1 MDLDKLAALKAVVEE
16 GTQERAAER
25 LFCTQSALSKQLAA
39 LENQLGRPL
48 FLRRGKGLILNQDG
62 ERTYRFALKVLA
74 EWEALFTTWREDE
87 QRPAEIRLGVT
98 GSIGIYQLPVVLDRA
113 KAELPRLPVRFVIG
127 SCPRLLSLL
136 AAEEIG
142 LALLPQGTPFHPGE
156 NCQCWPLFTGRM
168 LPVVPSGHPLARQKG
183 VPLSRLCSSPFL
195 LSGGDSATRHFSL
208 GLFRE
213 RGLMP
218 KEIQDFGSV
227 EAIKEGVR
235 LGLGVSILPEAAV
248 TRELAAG
255 ALDRCDLEG
264 GPLRRRVDCVL
275 LRGRRLT
282 TWEQRLLDYFPGPGR
297 NNNSTPHNTP

>member
-39 LENQLGRPL
+39 LEDQLGRPL
-48 FLRRGKGLILNQDG
+48 FFRRGKGLILNQDG
-62 ERTYRFALKVLA
+62 ERAYRFALKVLA
-74 EWEALFTTWREDE
+74 EREALFAAWREE
-87 QRPAEIRLGVT
+87 ERHPAEGRLGVT
-98 GSIGIYQLPVVLDRA
+98 GSIGIYQLPAVLDRA

-136 AAEEIG
+136 AAGEIG
-142 LALLPQGTPFHPGE
+142 LALLPQGTPFPIGE
-156 NCQCWPLFTGRM
+156 DCQCWPLFTGRM
-168 LPVVPSGHPLARQKG
+168 LPVVPPGHPLAGREG
-183 VPLSRLCSSPFL
+183 VPLSRLCGSPFL
-195 LSGGDSATRHFSL
+195 LPGGDSATRHFSL

-213 RGLMP
+213 RGFMP

-248 TRELAAG
+248 ARELAAG
-255 ALDRCDLEG
+255 ALGRCGLEG
-264 GPLRRRVDCVL
+264 GPLWRRVDQVL
-275 LRGRRLT
+275 PKGRRLT
-282 TWEQRLLDYFPGPGR
+282 TWEQRLLSYFPGPGR
-297 NNNSTPHNTP
+297 DSSSTPHSTP